1 MSPMNWK
8 VMDLHGGFDIS
19 AWYDEAKGFAKMS
32 FEFLVFD
39 PNSTQLPA
47 DVDMGGFVP
56 AEWNYSQYAKH
67 MCDYDAKKAKIIAN
81 WT

>member
-1 MSPMNWK
+1 
-8 VMDLHGGFDIS
+8 
-19 AWYDEAKGFAKMS
+19 
-32 FEFLVFD
+32 
-39 PNSTQLPA
+39 
-47 DVDMGGFVP
+47 MGGFVP

>member
-1 MSPMNWK
+1 MSEIFHATS
-8 VMDLHGGFDIS
+8 V
-19 AWYDEAKGFAKMS
+19 
-32 FEFLVFD
+32 
-39 PNSTQLPA
+39 